1 MLKYEV
7 GVAVV
12 VVLRLWNVSQVSCWL
27 HSVWTGVTHKSVT
40 TPKFV
45 TTEGAVA
52 PFFLKSRIC
61 YFDSELEEERE
72 RKRRK
77 LLQVYVLVVHENSP
91 ETCWDCSACL
101 IIPKV

>member
-1 MLKYEV
+1 MLKNEV

-52 PFFLKSRIC
+52 SCFKPRIC
-61 YFDSELEEERE
+61 YFDSDLEEERE
-72 RKRRK
+72 RKRRE
-77 LLQVYVLVVHENSP
+77 LLKVYVLVAHENSP
-91 ETCWDCSACL
+91 ETCWDCPACL

>member
-52 PFFLKSRIC
+52 SFF
-61 YFDSELEEERE
+61 FFNPAFV
-72 RKRRK
+72 KRARRG
-77 LLQVYVLVVHENSP
+77 
-91 ETCWDCSACL
+91 ACT
-101 IIPKV
+101 